1 MNCYIID
8 KEKVFQKIALLSTL
22 SEKDKAINS
31 GLRKAST
38 IIKRYGR
45 TSFRTNHKSKTGNLL
60 KSIGTLIKRKRIG
73 SLTGFRRGVKGGN
86 HAHLIDSGTE
96 RRYTKRGYYRGKIS
110 GSNFW
115 RKAVVQSETQAVNAL
130 YDGIDA
136 AINKILTK

>member
-45 TSFRTNHKSKTGNLL
+45 TSFRANHKSKTGNLIRAL
-60 KSIGTLIKRKRIG
+60 GTLIKRKRIG

-96 RRYTKRGYYRGKIS
+96 RRYTKRGYYRGKVT

-136 AINKILTK
+136 AVNKILTK